1 MARWA
6 WGYLVAAT
14 VVLGAGQGA
23 AQTLELRMSDLMPS
37 PVPGLLIAPNLELKE
52 GEAPEA
58 ASTQPLG
65 ASLLNSYVAQGRS
78 AGFAGLVYENRDR
91 DHSTLPRERFPGL
104 TFLTYAPELKKGDWD
119 YGLAGRVAIGLPLI
133 GNSSTALT
141 GGMTPRS
148 QPRYA
153 MTVEPGPEVAY
164 FQYKSNSLYVYP
176 EHRDHDDR
184 DLFPANWPYCVISQG
199 SSSSDKPFMDALL
212 MTLAAF
218 STETR
223 ARLEEEGLIAPT
235 LQMILRRNLEEV
247 NRDADY
253 LTARAHPTV
262 FDGNDIRPE
271 RMIAQ
276 AAEMQPGDIPPMVR
290 LWVEKEDFAS
300 SAGLL
305 GRGEQLFTTPSAI
318 ARIWRDFAWEREMV
332 VDAGQTK
339 DPNGR
344 PLQFHWRV
352 VRGEPGK
359 VIIEPED
366 EEGRRARIRIAWHD
380 DYLVPGQRPGATSS
394 RLTSRV
400 DIAVFADNGVSI
412 SAPAFISVVF
422 PTQQQRTY
430 EADEDGAM
438 RLISLDYDAE
448 SRGAPY
454 DPILFWSAP
463 WVDRFHYDSEGQL
476 TGWTRDEGG
485 ENREFDATGQ
495 PVSGESVSY
504 RIADH
509 EQNKVVIGDD

>member
-1 MARWA
+1 M
-6 WGYLVAAT
+6 GS
-14 VVLGAGQGA
+14 
-23 AQTLELRMSDLMPS
+23 EMC
-37 PVPGLLIAPNLELKE
+37 I
-52 GEAPEA
+52 
-58 ASTQPLG
+58 
-65 ASLLNSYVAQGRS
+65 
-78 AGFAGLVYENRDR
+78 RD
-91 DHSTLPRERFPGL
+91 
-104 TFLTYAPELKKGDWD
+104 
-119 YGLAGRVAIGLPLI
+119 
-133 GNSSTALT
+133 
-141 GGMTPRS
+141 
-148 QPRYA
+148 
-153 MTVEPGPEVAY
+153 
-164 FQYKSNSLYVYP
+164 
-176 EHRDHDDR
+176 
-184 DLFPANWPYCVISQG
+184 
-199 SSSSDKPFMDALL
+199 
-212 MTLAAF
+212 
-218 STETR
+218 
-223 ARLEEEGLIAPT
+223 
-235 LQMILRRNLEEV
+235 
-247 NRDADY
+247 
-253 LTARAHPTV
+253 
-262 FDGNDIRPE
+262 
-271 RMIAQ
+271 
-276 AAEMQPGDIPPMVR
+276 R

-400 DIAVFADNGVSI
+400 DIAVFADNGVNI

-422 PTQQQRTY
+422 PTQQQRNY

-485 ENREFDATGQ
+485 EKREFDATGQ
-495 PVSGESVSY
+495 PVSGKSVSY

-509 EQNKVVIGDD
+509 EQNKVVIGDN